1 MLAVDKLKAA
11 GLQLYCKGIYRERFM
26 AFDKNGINGS
36 AEELETYGVWVKSEP
51 QDMVSGFADAAG
63 FGGGAMPFA
72 GDFVAGF
79 EEMGVSGLDLSDIDG
94 DTSQMGIDDYQVSGF
109 DDDLTMDE
117 PQGEMSSQIL
127 LKIADELSNIRAE
140 LSTLKMEFADI
151 RGEGGA
157 DVARSGEHGGF
168 FEEEDDDEKIAL
180 TGDEMDSILTS
191 ADFSGN
197 EEPGFDSR
205 REKDA
210 AALRKISEQN
220 EAVSLQDTELDA
232 LADEDAGEEEEE
244 IEIDFDE
251 LGIDLDD
258 ELAGNVAEEQ
268 AAPPEP
274 EDELQM
280 AEDFF
285 GVDPLEEID
294 ELRDLRL
301 EGVDHIEAAPHDTS
315 YLDEYPFALGEAVSD
330 GSLSGGDD
338 LNIDLGDVA
347 LRLDE
352 ASFGDGADDLSLE
365 ADIGM
370 DAATLGL
377 DEVTLA
383 LDDAVLGLDD
393 FMENPMQLNEDFET
407 MDLSD
412 AVIEEPDLSAGILDP
427 PLEEPDLGE
436 ISLDLDD
443 IDDFETA
450 GGVAA
455 KDDSIAQVI
464 PEGFEEDAEDAA
476 GSLDDDLDAADDIG
490 LAIDAESPAL
500 KNEAAPAAAAGRND
514 LPPGLKDDLRN
525 MLTYMDH
532 LLESLPEE
540 KIEEFAKSEFF
551 DSYKKIFKELGIV

>member
-1 MLAVDKLKAA
+1 
-11 GLQLYCKGIYRERFM
+11 M

-63 FGGGAMPFA
+63 FGGGAMPYV

-79 EEMGVSGLDLSDIDG
+79 EEMGVSGIDLSDLDG
-94 DTSQMGIDDYQVSGF
+94 ETSRMGMDDFHVSGF
-109 DDDLTMDE
+109 DDDVGMDE
-117 PQGEMSSQIL
+117 PREEMSSQIL
-127 LKIADELSNIRAE
+127 LKIADELSTIRSE
-140 LSTLKMEFADI
+140 LTTLKMEFADI
-151 RGEGGA
+151 RAESGGA
-157 DVARSGEHGGF
+157 EGARSGDHGGF
-168 FEEEDDDEKIAL
+168 FEEEEDEKIAL

-191 ADFSGN
+191 ADFSEN

-210 AALRKISEQN
+210 AALRKLSEQN
-220 EAVSLQDTELDA
+220 EAVSLQDDVQDVDLSA
-232 LADEDAGEEEEE
+232 LADEDAEEEEE

-251 LGIDLDD
+251 LGIDLDN

-268 AAPPEP
+268 AAPPDP
-274 EDELQM
+274 EDELKL

-285 GVDPLEEID
+285 AVDPLEEID
-294 ELRDLRL
+294 EIRDLRL
-301 EGVDHIEAAPHDTS
+301 EGADHIEAAPNDTS

-330 GSLSGGDD
+330 GSLSGGDE

-352 ASFGDGADDLSLE
+352 ASFGDGADDLGLDGS
-365 ADIGM
+365 DIGL
-370 DAATLGL
+370 DAASLGL

-383 LDDAVLGLDD
+383 LDEAVLGLSD
-393 FMENPMQLNEDFET
+393 FMEDPLQLEDDFEA
-407 MDLSD
+407 MDLSG
-412 AVIEEPDLSAGILDP
+412 AVIEEPDLSADISDP

-443 IDDFETA
+443 IDDFESA
-450 GGVAA
+450 GSASA
-455 KDDSIAQVI
+455 KDSGIAQVI
-464 PEGFEEDAEDAA
+464 PEGFELDAEDAA
-476 GSLDDDLDAADDIG
+476 GSLDDDLDAAEDDIG
-490 LAIDAESPAL
+490 VDTAGSAVPVSAAVQGKSGLAGITPDMISDL
-500 KNEAAPAAAAGRND
+500 K
-514 LPPGLKDDLRN
+514 N

-551 DSYKKIFKELGIV
+551 DSYKKIFKDLGIV